1 MLGRAKCKILKEIR
15 QKIADEND
23 IPYVTRECTYQGS
36 CSGTCPKCE
45 SELQYLESELEKR
58 RRLGKGVAVTALCTG
73 IIIGTAACGES
84 DPFSQQL
91 AGYPMDYEPDPV
103 VSENNNEDGDGGVEQ
118 PEELAG
124 AAEEWDPEMYL
135 EEKDDGIPKTS
146 DDAFDGLKSFASTF
160 NTSAVYNGPQACPLY
175 TAEDDVVLKAV
186 STYHWNGGSGAAP
199 GAIRI
204 YDITDDESVLIGS
217 WDATARDGS
226 GAKNVVWDIFPD
238 IQLQKGHRYHIKDSD
253 PETWSTNE
261 KAENM
266 GFVELYA
273 DADAQVNGGGF
284 KVIIKAFN
292 KLFNG

>member
-1 MLGRAKCKILKEIR
+1 MLGKAKCKILKEIR
-15 QKIADEND
+15 QRIADEND

-45 SELQYLESELEKR
+45 SELQYLERELEKR

-73 IIIGTAACGES
+73 IVIGTAACAEN

-91 AGYPMDYEPDPV
+91 AGAPAEFPPERLI
-103 VSENNNEDGDGGVEQ
+103 ENNDGDEVDQ

-124 AAEEWDPEMYL
+124 AAEEWPPEDYQD
-135 EEKDDGIPKTS
+135 EEEDGIQKT
-146 DDAFDGLKSFASTF
+146 DDAAFDGLKSFASTF
-160 NTSAVYNGPQACPLY
+160 NNKGVYNGPQACPLY

-186 STYHWNGGSGAAP
+186 STYHWNGGAGAAP

-226 GAKNVVWDIFPD
+226 GAKNVLWDVFPD
-238 IQLQKGHRYHIKDSD
+238 IQLQKGHKYHIKDSD

-261 KAENM
+261 DADNM
-266 GFVELYA
+266 GFVELYT
-273 DADAQVNGGGF
+273 DADAAVFGGGF
-284 KVIIKAFN
+284 KLIINAIN
-292 KLFNG
+292 KLVNG